1 MKVAIGYEVVEGPWG
16 GGNAFVKAMTSWLQ
30 AQGHQVV
37 SDLHDNDIDII
48 MIIDPRSH
56 LPGYTYSAF
65 EVMRYQTKINP
76 EVVVIHRINECDE
89 RKNTKWMNFWL
100 RAGNY
105 VSDHTLFIADWL
117 RDLKVW
123 FPDDG
128 RPSDTVFN
136 GGDTTLFY
144 PRSNSTKELGAPF
157 RFVTH
162 HWGGNWMK
170 GFDVYQKIDQM
181 LDQPEWRK
189 RIDFTYIGNLPDG
202 FEFKNV
208 NVRAPLSGSSLGE
221 ALSQYDGY
229 ITASICEP
237 GGMHHVEAGLSGLPL
252 LYRNSGALPEY
263 CLGFGQ
269 IFEGVEDFEEAL
281 TSYLKNWEK
290 HKASMDTYPWTL
302 ERMCQGYVEVIEGL
316 YKKRQEIRTNRRLFR
331 QPLSLLSV
339 VGLHLFAKIYA
350 FRGMRQNKN
359 QAV

>member
-1 MKVAIGYEVVEGPWG
+1 VKVSIGYEVVDGPWG
-16 GGNAFVKAMTSWLQ
+16 GGNAFVKAMTSWLRER
-30 AQGHQVV
+30 GHQVV
-37 SDLHDNDIDII
+37 NNLQDNDIDII

-76 EVVVIHRINECDE
+76 KVVVVHRINECDE

-100 RAGNY
+100 RAANY

-117 RDLKVW
+117 RDLKIW
-123 FPDDG
+123 HPNDG

-136 GGDTTLFY
+136 GGDTTVFY
-144 PRSNSTKELGAPF
+144 PRSNSKRQFGSPF
-157 RFVTH
+157 RLVTH

-181 LDQPEWRK
+181 LDDPEWRN
-189 RIDFTYIGNLPDG
+189 RIDFTYIGNLPHR

-208 NVRAPLSGSSLGE
+208 QVRPPLSGNGLGE
-221 ALSQYDGY
+221 ALCEYDGY

-263 CLGFGQ
+263 CRGYGQ
-269 IFEGVEDFEEAL
+269 IFNGVDDFEVAL
-281 TSYLKNWEK
+281 TNYLENWEQY
-290 HKASMDTYPWTL
+290 KAAMNAYPWTL
-302 ERMCQGYVEVIEGL
+302 DRMCKGYMEVIERLYSQREQIARKRKQFRNPLYLLPVVFLHVFARMYDFRRNILGGL
-316 YKKRQEIRTNRRLFR
+316 
-331 QPLSLLSV
+331 
-339 VGLHLFAKIYA
+339 
-350 FRGMRQNKN
+350 
-359 QAV
+359 